1 METDAV
7 RRNELKGRVAVVT
20 GASRGIGAAIARRL
34 AADGCAVVLVARS
47 AGALASVASEIG
59 ETGGQARIVPC
70 DLASTEAP
78 DVVVDSCLR
87 EFGGLD
93 ILVNNAGVLPAA
105 RRLETIP
112 REQWELA
119 VTTNL
124 TAPWA
129 LSCRAKAAMAAR
141 GRGVVVNMCSTA
153 AFYPSVG
160 LAPYNVSKAGLV
172 MLTKACALE
181 WARDG
186 IRVVGVAPGKV
197 RTQMV
202 ESILEFS
209 ERTNTP
215 VNPQRRVA
223 APEEVAE
230 LVAFVAGDTGAYV
243 TGSIIVMDG
252 GELLMSG
259 SPGS

>member
-1 METDAV
+1 V
-7 RRNELKGRVAVVT
+7 RDHELKGRVAAVT
-20 GASRGIGAAIARRL
+20 GASRGIGSAIARRL
-34 AADGCAVVLVARS
+34 AAEGCAVVLVARS
-47 AGALASVASEIG
+47 AGALASVAGEIG
-59 ETGGQARIVPC
+59 EAGGQARIVPC
-70 DLASTEAP
+70 DLASAEAP
-78 DVVVDSCLR
+78 DVIVDSCLR

-93 ILVNNAGVLPAA
+93 ILVNNAAVLPRA
-105 RRLETIP
+105 RRMETIP
-112 REQWELA
+112 REEWDLA
-119 VTTNL
+119 VTMNL

-141 GRGVVVNMCSTA
+141 GRGVVVNVISTA

-160 LAPYNVSKAGLV
+160 LAPYNVTKAALA

-202 ESILEFS
+202 EPILQFY
-209 ERTNTP
+209 ERTHAP

-223 APEEVAE
+223 EPEEVAE
-230 LVAFVAGDTGAYV
+230 LVAFVAADTAAYV